1 MRLRLAAAAPSN
13 RNLPLRPGPMA
24 APVSQAV
31 ITAGLNTLMETWPE
45 SLRLEILQTN
55 LADAR
60 IAMPVDAVET
70 ALKRGR
76 VTFAWKTIRSWI
88 TPATPTTVSVHDAA
102 ELELPLKV
110 IAPLFL
116 ARKHSGN
123 GQNKIAV
130 DEAIPNLFFG
140 FPQPEAPAR
149 SSPAVA
155 PVAPATQFPSGACP
169 TFRTKFAGGTS
180 AAAASSAAASA
191 AAAAAGGRSVC
202 GNASAAKPVDTNYYL
217 WDDAS
222 DTNCSTSRRSSK
234 RDRAARNS

>member
-1 MRLRLAAAAPSN
+1 MFKPAPAAAPLSQ
-13 RNLPLRPGPMA
+13 PAIAPRPA
-24 APVSQAV
+24 ATPGSQAV
-31 ITAGLNTLMETWPE
+31 ITTSLNTLMDTWPE
-45 SLRLEILQTN
+45 SLRLEIFQTN

-60 IAMPVDAVET
+60 IAMPVDVVET

-140 FPQPEAPAR
+140 FPQPEAPAAT
-149 SSPAVA
+149 PA
-155 PVAPATQFPSGACP
+155 PVAPSQLYRTSIRRPPQSPLAPSA
-169 TFRTKFAGGTS
+169 AATS
-180 AAAASSAAASA
+180 AAAASSAAAGRCC
-191 AAAAAGGRSVC
+191 GGSRGRGFC
-202 GNASAAKPVDTNYYL
+202 GK
-217 WDDAS
+217 
-222 DTNCSTSRRSSK
+222 RRG
-234 RDRAARNS
+234 RPGRYQLLPLG